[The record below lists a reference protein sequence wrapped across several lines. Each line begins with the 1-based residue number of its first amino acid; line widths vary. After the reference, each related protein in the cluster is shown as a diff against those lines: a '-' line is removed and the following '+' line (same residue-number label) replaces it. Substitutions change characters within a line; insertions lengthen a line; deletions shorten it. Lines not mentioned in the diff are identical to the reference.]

1 MLWEIKMSKLFPL
14 PWEIYHVPG
23 KSYEVTKYYK
33 NVVRAEL
40 YQWATFNQAISL
52 PSVCLR
58 TLLPH

>member
-23 KSYEVTKYYK
+23 KSYEVTEYYK

-40 YQWATFNQAISL
+40 
-52 PSVCLR
+52 
-58 TLLPH
+58 